1 MACCEAEPAAP
12 SPWLPEARVGF
23 VGARRGSG
31 ASWLVRALS
40 GQPLFPSTDAGAF
53 FRRKDGP
60 PEGPA
65 PHRHFPQLALHDL
78 GALPAPA
85 HPPLSLPSFRCLVL
99 VAGPEDDLG
108 GEGEKEEG
116 SPLRALRRAAPR
128 AALLLV
134 RSGADAQSHTQRRR
148 AGLWGR
154 GPQEE
159 EQEEEW
165 QRRERGHLEEA
176 LRREGLDP
184 RDAFL
189 LSALQPHRYDFAR
202 FEHRLVLGVLGLD
215 ILGRGVDRSPQ
226 DLSAASWKRAEE
238 LFQACQPGGLLALPA
253 TFRSTLEE
261 PASARLEVALVGE
274 AGPLKSS
281 LLRAL
286 LGEGE
291 EEEEEEGWPP
301 WKARPL
307 PGSLLPRAFL
317 RDVSG
322 GPPLALHLSRFDLI
336 LLVCPQEG
344 EAHQHLMAAV
354 TSAGKEAF
362 LIRSQAEAQEEK
374 EEEGKGSA
382 DPSPRAFLL
391 PDELPLLLEALQSGG
406 PGWKRQALRS
416 SLPEALSL
424 LVAEK
429 AGALRREAW
438 ERALGAIP
446 PSCPP
451 QEAAAEL
458 LAALGGFRRELG
470 LEEAFLEGE
479 AGMGPEEAAQ
489 VLQAEARSP
498 FAHPMAPEALL
509 GLVAGPP
516 SLASWAWS
524 FVPFFGWGAQAE
536 GPVPFADAYR
546 VLQRAVTEMAED
558 AERVLRRALLKE

>member
-1 MACCEAEPAAP
+1 MAACCEAEPAAP

-23 VGARRGSG
+23 VGVRRGSG
-31 ASWLVRALS
+31 TSWLVRALS
-40 GQPLFPSTDAGAF
+40 GKPLFPSTDARAF

-78 GALPAPA
+78 GALPSPA
-85 HPPLSLPSFRCLVL
+85 HPPLSLASFRCLVL
-99 VAGPEDDLG
+99 VAGPED
-108 GEGEKEEG
+108 EGEELG
-116 SPLRALRRAAPR
+116 SPLGALRRAAPR

-134 RSGADAQSHTQRRR
+134 RSGADAQSHTQRRK

-154 GPQEE
+154 GPEE
-159 EQEEEW
+159 EQEEEEW
-165 QRRERGHLEEA
+165 QRRARGHLEEA
-176 LRREGLDP
+176 LRREGLEP

-189 LSALQPHRYDFAR
+189 LSAVQPRRYDFAR
-202 FEHRLVLGVLGLD
+202 FEHRLVLGVLDLD
-215 ILGRGVDRSPQ
+215 TQGRGVDRSPQ
-226 DLSAASWKRAEE
+226 DLSAASWKQVEE
-238 LFQACQPGGLLALPA
+238 VFQACQPGGVLALPT
-253 TFRSTLEE
+253 TFHSALED

-274 AGPLKSS
+274 AGSLKSS

-286 LGEGE
+286 LGKG
-291 EEEEEEGWPP
+291 EEEEEGWPP
-301 WKARPL
+301 WKAHPL

-322 GPPLALHLSRFDLI
+322 GPPLHLDLARFDLV
-336 LLVCPQEG
+336 LLLCPKEG

-362 LIRSQAEAQEEK
+362 LIRSQAEAQDEK
-374 EEEGKGSA
+374 EEGKGTGG
-382 DPSPRAFLL
+382 PSPRAFLL
-391 PDELPLLLEALQSGG
+391 PDELPLLLEALRSGG
-406 PGWKRQALRS
+406 PGWKRQALHS

-438 ERALGAIP
+438 ERALGATT

-470 LEEAFLEGE
+470 LEEAFLEME
-479 AGMGPEEAAQ
+479 AGLGPDEAAE

-498 FAHPMAPEALL
+498 FARPMAPEELL
-509 GLVAGPP
+509 NLVAGPP

-524 FVPFFGWGAQAE
+524 FVPFFGWGSQAE
-536 GPVPFADAYR
+536 GPVSFADAYR
-546 VLQRAVTEMAED
+546 VLQRAVTELAED

>member
-1 MACCEAEPAAP
+1 MACCEAEPGAH

-23 VGARRGSG
+23 VGVRRGSG
-31 ASWLVRALS
+31 TSWLVRALS
-40 GQPLFPSTDAGAF
+40 GQPLFPSTDARAF

-60 PEGPA
+60 PEGPT

-78 GALPAPA
+78 GALPAPPQLA
-85 HPPLSLPSFRCLVL
+85 SFRCLVL
-99 VAGPEDDLG
+99 VTGPEDEFE

-116 SPLRALRRAAPR
+116 SPLRALRRAAPC

-134 RSGADAQSHTQRRR
+134 RSGADAQRHTERRR
-148 AGLWGR
+148 AGLCGR
-154 GPQEE
+154 GPEE
-159 EQEEEW
+159 EEEEEEEW
-165 QRRERGHLEEA
+165 QRRARGHLEEA

-189 LSALQPHRYDFAR
+189 LSALQPRRYDFAR

-215 ILGRGVDRSPQ
+215 THGRGVDRSPQ

-253 TFRSTLEE
+253 TFHSSLED
-261 PASARLEVALVGE
+261 PTSARLEVALVGE

-291 EEEEEEGWPP
+291 EEEEEEEEDWWPP

-317 RDVSG
+317 RDVSR
-322 GPPLALHLSRFDLI
+322 GPPLDLAHFDLI

-374 EEEGKGSA
+374 EEGGKGSGG
-382 DPSPRAFLL
+382 PSPNAFLL
-391 PDELPLLLEALQSGG
+391 PDELPLLLETLRSGG

-438 ERALGAIP
+438 ERARGATP

-458 LAALGGFRRELG
+458 LSVLGGFCRELG
-470 LEEAFLEGE
+470 LEEAFLEME
-479 AGMGPEEAAQ
+479 AGLGSDEAAE

-509 GLVAGPP
+509 DLVTGPP

-524 FVPFFGWGAQAE
+524 FVPFFGWGAHAE
-536 GPVPFADAYR
+536 GPVSFADAYR
-546 VLQRAVTEMAED
+546 VLQRAVTELAED